1 MNQIREK
8 MNEIGGY
15 FQQLLPPTSSYNQKT
30 KPGRQ
35 RLQRTRKGYEVIGY
49 DVYGSVH
56 VDTETNSYNQKTR
69 QGRQRLQRKEK
80 KWPGSEV
87 IGDNVQCSILANKE
101 KKFKDIPGNIPN
113 PGSSSKVKAK
123 ENLDDKKETLLGSM
137 ISNVSIS
144 EGSEVIGDNFHV
156 AEIKSKDLIKTA
168 KGTNAFNYTINH
180 FFSLVCSYNQKTRPG
195 RRRLHRNGKAWPGD
209 ELTGDNVYVS
219 IHVGTEVKL
228 NDTSSYNQN
237 TRPGRQRLHRK
248 EKLLAGSKV
257 VGDSVRGSVLTA
269 KEKKRKNE
277 TFDAKTSVVSS
288 EESDEMIGNAVPGP
302 VLMIQDDMLKPET
315 SEDKA
320 KEIVEDNKDD
330 IRITESRSEDK
341 VKETVGGRKE
351 TLDVKSPIISCEE
364 SKVASDGVHGSVLMI
379 QDDIPK
385 VRIKQKE
392 FVDDNK
398 DDIPNPGS
406 NIEDKAKTVDD
417 KKEIIHPITSN
428 FSSEGYK
435 IQDNIEKELSSER
448 RKMDITFVL
457 PARCISY
464 IISLTTPRDASRL
477 SLACPAFKSAADSDS
492 VWEKFLPSDYK
503 EIISNS
509 SSISASSLMITS
521 LSKKDLYFYLC
532 HNPILINN
540 HTTSFSLVQE
550 TGKKCYMVGARG
562 LSIAWGDSPQ
572 YWNWLSLQE
581 SRFPEVAKLRE
592 VWWFEI
598 IARIETRILSSKTNY
613 GAYLVFKFV
622 KSRQGFD
629 ARPIEFDVYFE
640 GSNNH
645 KRRSALLDP
654 PTNVSPQLSQDRGDG
669 WTEIEMGE
677 FFNENGDDGTVV
689 CKLCESG
696 SVQKRGIIIQGIE
709 LRPKYGK

>member
-101 KKFKDIPGNIPN
+101 KTFKDIPGNIPN

-156 AEIKSKDLIKTA
+156 AEIKSKD
-168 KGTNAFNYTINH
+168 
-180 FFSLVCSYNQKTRPG
+180 KTRPG
-195 RRRLHRNGKAWPGD
+195 RQRLHRNGKAWPGD

-228 NDTSSYNQN
+228 NDTSSYSQN

-351 TLDVKSPIISCEE
+351 TFDVKSPIISCEE

-417 KKEIIHPITSN
+417 RKEIIHPITSN

-435 IQDNIEKELSSER
+435 VKNDG
-448 RKMDITFVL
+448 VH
-457 PARCISY
+457 
-464 IISLTTPRDASRL
+464 
-477 SLACPAFKSAADSDS
+477 DS
-492 VWEKFLPSDYK
+492 VLMVSEVKLIDGSAIFIRYYDSRMTFRTFFFWGTGNAFVSHLLISD
-503 EIISNS
+503 
-509 SSISASSLMITS
+509 
-521 LSKKDLYFYLC
+521 
-532 HNPILINN
+532 
-540 HTTSFSLVQE
+540 
-550 TGKKCYMVGARG
+550 
-562 LSIAWGDSPQ
+562 
-572 YWNWLSLQE
+572 
-581 SRFPEVAKLRE
+581 
-592 VWWFEI
+592 
-598 IARIETRILSSKTNY
+598 
-613 GAYLVFKFV
+613 
-622 KSRQGFD
+622 
-629 ARPIEFDVYFE
+629 
-640 GSNNH
+640 
-645 KRRSALLDP
+645 
-654 PTNVSPQLSQDRGDG
+654 
-669 WTEIEMGE
+669 
-677 FFNENGDDGTVV
+677 
-689 CKLCESG
+689 
-696 SVQKRGIIIQGIE
+696 
-709 LRPKYGK
+709 

>member
-1 MNQIREK
+1 MRMCAPENDYIC
-8 MNEIGGY
+8 
-15 FQQLLPPTSSYNQKT
+15 
-30 KPGRQ
+30 
-35 RLQRTRKGYEVIGY
+35 YEVIGY

-56 VDTETNSYNQKTR
+56 VDTE
-69 QGRQRLQRKEK
+69 
-80 KWPGSEV
+80 
-87 IGDNVQCSILANKE
+87 
-101 KKFKDIPGNIPN
+101 IPGNIPN

-156 AEIKSKDLIKTA
+156 AEIKSKD
-168 KGTNAFNYTINH
+168 
-180 FFSLVCSYNQKTRPG
+180 KTRPG

-228 NDTSSYNQN
+228 ND
-237 TRPGRQRLHRK
+237 
-248 EKLLAGSKV
+248 
-257 VGDSVRGSVLTA
+257 
-269 KEKKRKNE
+269 E

-364 SKVASDGVHGSVLMI
+364 SKVASDGVHGSVLM
-379 QDDIPK
+379 DDIPK

-417 KKEIIHPITSN
+417 KK
-428 FSSEGYK
+428 
-435 IQDNIEKELSSER
+435 DNIEKELSSER

>member
-1 MNQIREK
+1 MLK
-8 MNEIGGY
+8 C
-15 FQQLLPPTSSYNQKT
+15 FQFQAVYELTSSYNQKT

-35 RLQRTRKGYEVIGY
+35 RLQRNRKA
-49 DVYGSVH
+49 
-56 VDTETNSYNQKTR
+56 
-69 QGRQRLQRKEK
+69 
-80 KWPGSEV
+80 WPGSEV
-87 IGDNVQCSILANKE
+87 IGANVQCSILANKE

-156 AEIKSKDLIKTA
+156 AEIKSKDVR
-168 KGTNAFNYTINH
+168 
-180 FFSLVCSYNQKTRPG
+180 S
-195 RRRLHRNGKAWPGD
+195 D

-269 KEKKRKNE
+269 KEKNRKNE
-277 TFDAKTSVVSS
+277 TFDAKTSIVSS
-288 EESDEMIGNAVPGP
+288 DESDEMIGKTVPGP

-320 KEIVEDNKDD
+320 KEIVEDN
-330 IRITESRSEDK
+330 
-341 VKETVGGRKE
+341 KE

-392 FVDDNK
+392 IVDDNK

-435 IQDNIEKELSSER
+435 VKNDGVHDSVLMVSEVKLIDGSAIFIRYYDSLGAYVIILISKVVIQDNIEKELSSER
-448 RKMDITFVL
+448 SKMDITFVL

-572 YWNWLSLQE
+572 YWNWLSLRK

-598 IARIETRILSSKTNY
+598 IARIGTRILSSKTNY
-613 GAYLVFKFV
+613 AAYLVFKFV

-677 FFNENGDDGTVV
+677 FFNENGDDGTAV